1 MSTNLRHRG
10 AERVLLQMLSESP
23 VVLVT
28 GPRQSGKSTLV
39 RDLIAGRFPAQYL
52 TLDDMALLDAATRDP
67 QGFVGGITAPSVII
81 DEVQLA
87 PGLFRAI
94 KMSVDADRRPGR
106 FLLTGSA
113 DPALSPQVSEALAG
127 RMRSLTLWPLEQGEI
142 AGAPASFISRVFD
155 EDALFATRS
164 GGLDRGDLIAR
175 IVAGGYPEPL
185 SLPEGAARARWAEDF
200 LLRVVERDVPRISE
214 IADRLAVPR
223 LLRLLAARSMQ
234 LLNLSEVGRMAEVK
248 RATLDR
254 YMALLEAT
262 YLVRLI
268 PAWAGDPAR
277 EYAKRPKP
285 VITDSGLACHLLG
298 ADEQRLLRDPDLLG
312 SLLEA
317 FVACELVR
325 QESFSDARVRIS
337 HFRST
342 SAEVDLVLEDAAG
355 RLVGVEV
362 KSTASPTTADFRG
375 LRTFAERTGERF
387 VRGVLLHTGNASV
400 PFGAGMWAVPASAI
414 WESA

>member
-1 MSTNLRHRG
+1 MNTNLRHRG
-10 AERVLLQMLSESP
+10 AEHVLLQMLAESP
-23 VVLVT
+23 VVMVT
-28 GPRQSGKSTLV
+28 GLRQSGKSTLV
-39 RDLIAGRFPAQYL
+39 RDLIADRFPARYL
-52 TLDDMALLDAATRDP
+52 TLDDTALLDAATRDP
-67 QGFVGGITAPSVII
+67 QGFIAGITSPSVII

-113 DPALSPQVSEALAG
+113 DPAVSPQVSEALTG
-127 RMRSLTLWPLEQGEI
+127 RVRSLTLWPLEQGEI
-142 AGAPASFISRVFD
+142 GGIPGGFITAVFGDAPM
-155 EDALFATRS
+155 FATGS
-164 GGLDRGDLIAR
+164 GGIDRGDLIAR
-175 IVAGGYPEPL
+175 IVAGGYPEVI
-185 SLPEGAARARWAEDF
+185 SLPEGGVRQRWAEDY

-234 LLNLSEVGRMAEVK
+234 LLNLSEVSRMAEVK

-262 YLVRLI
+262 YLVRLV

-285 VITDSGLACHLLG
+285 VVTDSGLACRLLG
-298 ADEQRLLRDPDLLG
+298 ADEQRLMRDPDLLG

-317 FVACELVR
+317 FVACELMR

-362 KSTASPTTADFRG
+362 KSTASPTAADFRG
-375 LRTFAERTGERF
+375 LRALAERTEERF
-387 VRGVLLHTGNASV
+387 VRGVLLHTGTTTA
-400 PFGAGMWAVPASAI
+400 PFGEGMWAVPVSAI
-414 WESA
+414 WGG

>member
-1 MSTNLRHRG
+1 MDTRLHHRG

-39 RDLIAGRFPAQYL
+39 RDLIADRFSARYL
-52 TLDDMALLDAATRDP
+52 TLDDTALLDAATRDP
-67 QGFVGGITAPSVII
+67 QGFITALGSASVII

-113 DPALSPQVSEALAG
+113 DPAVSPQVSEALTG
-127 RMRSLTLWPLEQGEI
+127 RMRSITLWPLEQGEI
-142 AGAPASFISRVFD
+142 ADAPGEFVNTVFSNELSFAAGTGAI
-155 EDALFATRS
+155 
-164 GGLDRGDLIAR
+164 DRRDLIGR
-175 IVAGGYPEPL
+175 VIAGGYPELL
-185 SLPEGAARARWAEDF
+185 SLPEGPARQRWAEDY
-200 LLRVVERDVPRISE
+200 LLRVVERDVPRLSE
-214 IADRLAVPR
+214 IADRLAMPR

-234 LLNLSEVGRMAEVK
+234 LLNLSEVSRLAEIK

-254 YMALLEAT
+254 YTALLEAT

-277 EYAKRPKP
+277 EHSKRPKP
-285 VITDSGLACHLLG
+285 VVTDSGLACHLLG
-298 ADEQRLLRDPDLLG
+298 ADETRLLRDPDLLG
-312 SLLEA
+312 PLLEA
-317 FVACELVR
+317 FVACELMR
-325 QESFSDARVRIS
+325 QESFSESRVRMA
-337 HFRST
+337 HFRSG

-355 RLVGVEV
+355 RLVGVDV
-362 KSTASPTTADFRG
+362 KATASPTAADFRG
-375 LRTFAERTGERF
+375 LRAFAERTGPSF
-387 VRGVLLHTGNASV
+387 VRGVLLHTGTASV
-400 PFGAGMWAVPASAI
+400 PFGDGLWALPVSTL
-414 WESA
+414 W

>member
-1 MSTNLRHRG
+1 MSTNLRHRS
-10 AERVLLQMLSESP
+10 AEDVLLRMLDESP

-39 RDLIAGRFPAQYL
+39 RDLIADRFPAQYL
-52 TLDDMALLDAATRDP
+52 TLDDTALLDAAIRDP
-67 QGFVGGITAPSVII
+67 QGFVGSISAPSAIL

-94 KMSVDADRRPGR
+94 KMSVDSDRRPGR

-113 DPALSPQVSEALAG
+113 DPALSPQISEALTG

-142 AGAPASFISRVFD
+142 EGAPGRFMGRVFS
-155 EDALFATRS
+155 EDPSFATGSAGIERN
-164 GGLDRGDLIAR
+164 DLVAR

-185 SLPEGAARARWAEDF
+185 SLSGPDARARWNEEY
-200 LLRVVERDVPRISE
+200 LLRVVERDVPRLSE
-214 IADRLAVPR
+214 IADRLAMPR

-234 LLNLSEVGRMAEVK
+234 LLNLSEVSRLAEVK

-262 YLVRLI
+262 YLVRLV

-285 VITDSGLACHLLG
+285 VVTDSGLACHLLG
-298 ADEQRLLRDPDLLG
+298 ADEQRLLREPDLLG
-312 SLLEA
+312 PLLEA
-317 FVACELVR
+317 FVACELMR
-325 QESFSDARVRIS
+325 QAAFSDARVRIS

-362 KSTASPTTADFRG
+362 KATASPSSADFQG
-375 LRTFAERTGERF
+375 LRTFAERAGARF
-387 VRGVLLHTGNASV
+387 LRGVLLHTGSASA
-400 PFGAGMWAVPASAI
+400 PFGEGMWAAPVSEL
-414 WESA
+414 WRS